1 MCPNAIQNS
10 LPCEATVN
18 ALVAGLTSVGVAEV
32 ELWPSSSLLES
43 LALLLEDIT
52 GGLSPLPAQI
62 DSKKRIA

>member
-32 ELWPSSSLLES
+32 ELWPGSSLLES
-43 LALLLEDIT
+43 LALLLEDI
-52 GGLSPLPAQI
+52 GGLSPLPEQI
-62 DSKKRIA
+62 DSRKRIA